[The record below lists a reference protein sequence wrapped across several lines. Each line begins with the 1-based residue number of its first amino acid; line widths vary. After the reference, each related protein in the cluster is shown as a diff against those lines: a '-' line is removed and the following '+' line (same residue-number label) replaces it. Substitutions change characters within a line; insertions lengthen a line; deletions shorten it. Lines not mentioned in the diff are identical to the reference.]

1 MIPDQ
6 SKNHI
11 LAQAAL
17 KFSLPGNVL
26 AELTNQI
33 PTAVGFSVWCCTARS
48 SKIQFWNPEGKY
60 DLENILSWLFLM

>member
-33 PTAVGFSVWCCTARS
+33 PTEEGFGACGAAQPGAGVQ
-48 SKIQFWNPEGKY
+48 KFHFWNPEGKY
-60 DLENILSWLFLM
+60 DLENIL